1 MITVFV
7 PITKCKN
14 CPHSVWYSAEGS
26 KIKRLTAGKYT
37 YVMNRSLMCDY
48 NKMTVDPERIHKS
61 CPFIANVHKEEE

>member
-14 CPHSVWYSAEGS
+14 CPHSVWYSVEGS
-26 KIKRLTAGKYT
+26 KIKRSSGKYT
-37 YVMNRSLMCDY
+37 HVMNRSLMCDY

-61 CPFIANVHKEEE
+61 CPFNKEEE